1 MFESVGPVELEV
13 HITQSEAK
21 CHLATVDLGSVYKT
35 HEGDSVYRL
44 EKADV
49 VHRNKWE
56 LVMAMEFKS
65 GLKGVVRSR
74 PFRVTTKASFK
85 MKRDGAG

>member
-13 HITQSEAK
+13 HVTQSEAK

-56 LVMAMEFKS
+56 LVIAMEFKS
-65 GLKGVVRSR
+65 GLIELSCKVWFWTSDISWEEI
-74 PFRVTTKASFK
+74 F
-85 MKRDGAG
+85 